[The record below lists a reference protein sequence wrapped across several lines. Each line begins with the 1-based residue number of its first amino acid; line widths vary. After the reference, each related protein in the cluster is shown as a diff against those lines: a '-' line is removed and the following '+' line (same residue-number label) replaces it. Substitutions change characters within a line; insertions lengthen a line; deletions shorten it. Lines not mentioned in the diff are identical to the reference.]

1 VCAALAQAG
10 SYFGE
15 IALLCQVHRT
25 MTVRAGTMGLV
36 FVVMR
41 EHFDKLM
48 KEYPVRA
55 RDV

>member
-1 VCAALAQAG
+1 
-10 SYFGE
+10 
-15 IALLCQVHRT
+15 
-25 MTVRAGTMGLV
+25 MGLV